1 MQNMMTPEEVLSR
14 LRAGDKRPA
23 TLEALHEFYR
33 ADRELFF
40 ALACVGVADGAEPWA
55 VAVAR
60 LAARLRAIVQRG
72 YRVVAAPDGHGG
84 EVQSGP
90 DRIAFEGTA
99 GREVS
104 RFLQELNGTGH
115 AERPGR
121 NYAGTE
127 VSEAEALFGLGEPST
142 WDAERARV
150 AQRMAAKPL
159 VLRLD
164 ESDRRAVV
172 GGMPGYVVHGLRLS
186 ATRLVQSA
194 AVMYRGLRRE
204 GRLKDGYAFCGR
216 QGQAYDNDGQPI
228 APPPEMV
235 YVVYADPDGYVFDWD
250 WVREAPSH
258 PGHPI
263 DPELRFTGDPEP
275 HVPEAVI
282 VGVEDLQPAPQF
294 NPQLAAPSPRGDCI
308 FCYFSEEFAF
318 AERIN
323 DDLTIFRSASSQE
336 PTGFKIKN
344 VERMLEERR
353 VRLVAPDL
361 TVEVHAFLL
370 ASLLRDPDKIEV
382 YSVLIGAWMRRAG
395 HTEPPRIKLPPARR
409 ASLTGV

>member
-194 AVMYRGLRRE
+194 AVM
-204 GRLKDGYAFCGR
+204 
-216 QGQAYDNDGQPI
+216 
-228 APPPEMV
+228 
-235 YVVYADPDGYVFDWD
+235 
-250 WVREAPSH
+250 
-258 PGHPI
+258 
-263 DPELRFTGDPEP
+263 
-275 HVPEAVI
+275 
-282 VGVEDLQPAPQF
+282 
-294 NPQLAAPSPRGDCI
+294 
-308 FCYFSEEFAF
+308 
-318 AERIN
+318 
-323 DDLTIFRSASSQE
+323 
-336 PTGFKIKN
+336 
-344 VERMLEERR
+344 
-353 VRLVAPDL
+353 
-361 TVEVHAFLL
+361 
-370 ASLLRDPDKIEV
+370 
-382 YSVLIGAWMRRAG
+382 
-395 HTEPPRIKLPPARR
+395 
-409 ASLTGV
+409 